1 MVVPDKFLIFWFFFS
16 SKAVPSFKKLVK
28 YTFGRTIV
36 LARWYSYLENC
47 PKQNFNFLDGFSS
60 RGCCQTLLMYVVGYI
75 AISHTS
81 LHKWE
86 KFFCLQCVIRRS
98 F

>member
-1 MVVPDKFLIFWFFFS
+1 MVVLDKFLIFWFFFPVGVV
-16 SKAVPSFKKLVK
+16 ASFKKLVK
-28 YTFGRTIV
+28 YTFSRTIV
-36 LARWYSYLENC
+36 LARSCSYLESR
-47 PKQNFNFLDGFSS
+47 PKQNFNFSYISSS